1 MKQVTRVLAL
11 AIPAAALIG
20 ASPVKQETPAAAHSM
35 HGSGF
40 HRGHSMRAM
49 LVMSAS
55 VVRPA
60 AVPKVALYDGLGTL
74 NFMVTTTNP
83 EAQRYFSQGL
93 AFAYGFNHA
102 AAIASFREA
111 QRLDPECGMCWWG
124 EAFAH
129 GPNINVPM
137 DAAAPRETTRWRR
150 HG

>member
-1 MKQVTRVLAL
+1 MKQVAPALAL
-11 AIPAAALIG
+11 AMAAGALVGAGPADRGAPAA
-20 ASPVKQETPAAAHSM
+20 VHST
-35 HGSGF
+35 HSGGF

-55 VVRPA
+55 VVKAA
-60 AVPKVALYDGLGTL
+60 AVQTVPLHEGLGNI
-74 NFMVTTTNP
+74 NFPITTASP

-124 EAFAH
+124 E
-129 GPNINVPM
+129 
-137 DAAAPRETTRWRR
+137 
-150 HG
+150 